1 MPLYEQTKFLMKSK
15 ILIIITSCFTFL
27 LSSCLGDSKFVMDF
41 EVDKNCQITEFS
53 LSTDSVPGLA
63 KVKFTIDQLNG
74 LIMNLDSMP
83 YGTVIDKVICNLK
96 YAPYATSVEVFQEAT
111 GDTVKW
117 SKEDSLDFSKPVKF
131 VTSSMDGQTKRI
143 YKAFVNIHK
152 MVPDSMPWN
161 KLTTELLP
169 SAVAEQK
176 TIQIKEGETTY
187 YYMYTQSVSGNG
199 YKLYRASESDVLGFE
214 ELALTGLPL
223 NNVKL
228 SQITSLNTIY
238 YVPTVEGQ
246 LYSSVNGIDWKV
258 VDSEL
263 KVKTVLGSL
272 DESKNQAA
280 VLSTIVED
288 GNVLKFAAMDQ
299 AGQWNIGEVVTE
311 DFPVEGF
318 SALSVNLMYKSR
330 IVIVGGKSVNN
341 QLHNLSWA
349 TMDALSW
356 SKQTDTYKNYF
367 SKRQGT
373 SMTYYDNM
381 IYLIGGID
389 ENGAPQKDIYR
400 SLDYGVTW
408 NLADTLIVL
417 PETYQARGNASILVD
432 KDNFMFIFGGKKAEG
447 QHDLNDVWRGR
458 INRLGFIRQ

>member
-1 MPLYEQTKFLMKSK
+1 MKSK

-27 LSSCLGDSKFVMDF
+27 LSSCLGDSKFEVDF
-41 EVDKNCQITEFS
+41 AVDKNCQITEFS

-83 YGTVIDKVICNLK
+83 YGTEIDKVICNLK
-96 YAPYATSVEVFQEAT
+96 YGPYASSVQVFQEAT
-111 GDTVKW
+111 GDTVTW

-131 VTSSMDGQTKRI
+131 VTSSFDGQTQRI

-152 MVPDSMPWN
+152 MVSDSMPWN
-161 KLTTELLP
+161 KLTTEMLP
-169 SAVAEQK
+169 SAVTEQK
-176 TIQIKEGETTY
+176 TISFKEGENTY
-187 YYMYTQSVSGNG
+187 YYMYTQLNTGEG
-199 YKLYRASESDVLGFE
+199 YKLYRSKESDILNFE
-214 ELALTGLPL
+214 ELPLSGLPSDHVL
-223 NNVKL
+223 L
-228 SQITSLNTIY
+228 SQITSLGSTY
-238 YVPTVEGQ
+238 YLPTSDG
-246 LYSSVNGIDWKV
+246 LLFSSVDGVNWTSV
-258 VDSEL
+258 ESEL

-272 DESKNQAA
+272 DESKNQVA
-280 VLSTIVED
+280 VLSAIVED
-288 GNVLKFAAMDQ
+288 GNVLKFAAMDET
-299 AGQWNIGEVVTE
+299 GKWNLGNVVAE
-311 DFPVEGF
+311 DFPIEGF
-318 SALSVNLMYKSR
+318 SSLSINLMYKSR
-330 IVIVGGKSVNN
+330 IVIVGGKSENN

-356 SKQTDTYKNYF
+356 SKQTDTYKDYF

-389 ENGAPQKDIYR
+389 EKGVPQKDIYR

-408 NLADTLIVL
+408 NLADSLIVL
-417 PETYQARGNASILVD
+417 PEKYQARGFASILVD
-432 KDNFMFIFGGKKAEG
+432 KDKFMLIFGGKKAEE
-447 QHDLNDVWRGR
+447 QRDLNDVWRGR